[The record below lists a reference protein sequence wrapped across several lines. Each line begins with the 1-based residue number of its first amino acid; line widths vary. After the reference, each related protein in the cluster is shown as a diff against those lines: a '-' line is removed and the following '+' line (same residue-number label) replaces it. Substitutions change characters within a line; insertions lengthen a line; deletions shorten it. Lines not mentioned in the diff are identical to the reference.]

1 MGQSEDSPSKPH
13 LTMKFFVVLALL
25 GLALAEPE
33 AKADPQL
40 IHYGYG
46 IHPTIYNGVYPSVH
60 SPVVLKTA
68 VEKKEGEEV
77 TPVIY
82 NSLPVH
88 TPGLVYNT
96 ALKTP
101 LVGTVYNTALHTPTL
116 FNAFNT
122 LKTFPTPVVSSI
134 SKREAEA
141 DPLVYTNTLPLTT
154 GIHHPL
160 VYNTHPLTTGLHTPL
175 VYNTA
180 VKTPVVGTVYNTA
193 LNTPVVGSVYNTALK
208 TPLVGTVYNT
218 ALHTPTLFNAF
229 PTLKTF
235 PTPVVSSISKREAEA
250 DPLVY
255 TNTLPLTTGIHHP
268 LVYNTHPL
276 TNGFHTPL
284 VYNTVKTPLV
294 KTVDN

>member
-60 SPVVLKTA
+60 SPVVLKTV
-68 VEKKEGEEV
+68 VEKKGEEV

-88 TPGLVYNT
+88 TPGL
-96 ALKTP
+96 
-101 LVGTVYNTALHTPTL
+101 
-116 FNAFNT
+116 
-122 LKTFPTPVVSSI
+122 
-134 SKREAEA
+134 
-141 DPLVYTNTLPLTT
+141 
-154 GIHHPL
+154 
-160 VYNTHPLTTGLHTPL
+160 
-175 VYNTA
+175 
-180 VKTPVVGTVYNTA
+180 
-193 LNTPVVGSVYNTALK
+193 VYNTALK

-255 TNTLPLTTGIHHP
+255 TNSLPLTTGIHHP
-268 LVYNTHPL
+268 LVYNTLPHTTGL
-276 TNGFHTPL
+276 HTPL

-294 KTVDN
+294 KTVDNAVVPTVGGYIHSSHVGVCTNNMGVQVP